1 MLLPRFSN
9 MLTEFTPNELC
20 YLLYSYH
27 EVGYVPKPFAAEI
40 ERLVKNR
47 LVETE
52 EITI

>member
-1 MLLPRFSN
+1 